1 MDLGKPALHWVGLVD
16 GLAKFAALTATGKLL
31 AYSGIGAG
39 AWFGEGTLM
48 RRDVW
53 RYEARALRP
62 CELALLPRDT
72 FLWLLDRNL
81 AFNRFILGQLNDRL
95 ELMTLH
101 ALDDGPGGSD
111 ALVARTLR
119 HLFHPLA
126 GHSGGVLQITQQE
139 IGQFCG
145 LSRQRVNQALQRL
158 ERDGVIGLR
167 YGGVEVRDVRLLRN
181 WRPNPGPAN
190 ASTPRLSDNGSHAP
204 QAALPKLV
212 KSRREAAASSA
223 AGAARSD

>member
-16 GLAKFAALTATGKLL
+16 GLAKFAALTATGKLR

-72 FLWLLDRNL
+72 FFWLLDRNL

-101 ALDDGPGGSD
+101 ALDDGPSGAD

-145 LSRQRVNQALQRL
+145 LSRQRVNQALKRL

-167 YGGVEVRDVRLLRN
+167 YGGVEVRDVRLLRD
-181 WRPNPGPAN
+181 WRPQSGASKPDFSPRDDAARPPEPAWPRRVGP
-190 ASTPRLSDNGSHAP
+190 
-204 QAALPKLV
+204 
-212 KSRREAAASSA
+212 RREEVGSSA
-223 AGAARSD
+223 AGVARSD